1 MNASLPVLPLATDSA
16 GDLPGLD
23 AKHNGIQVN
32 SDSRAGFAPLLE
44 QAHATVS
51 GEFAVVPPASLDVES
66 LLQQVESLPQ
76 AGKLLPLLRQVL
88 DEASANGFEPRQVL
102 QRIAQK
108 LEQLGSNSELNP
120 VATLV
125 TALHQLLEELP
136 ALKTTAAAD
145 PLALVTADGKT
156 SNAALPGDST
166 TGRSLAQIMERQA
179 GVAEVGEKLPVKEA
193 QSEFNSAGL
202 DKALQQVQQR
212 QPEMASIMA
221 TLNRLIVQGK
231 SAPADTPL
239 RAELVVASVTS
250 PSVQAGPAT
259 SALPTLSVS
268 TSLAQGGWD
277 QALGE
282 RIQWMVNQKMQGA
295 QIRLNP
301 AQLGPMEV
309 RIQVQNDQASIQ
321 FSSAH
326 SVVRE
331 ALEAALPRLRDMFDA
346 SGIELVDVDVSGQS
360 FAGEQR
366 ARGEDG
372 AVARGMRAID
382 SGSGAETVLETPVS
396 SLLENGRLDLF
407 A

>member
-1 MNASLPVLPLATDSA
+1 MNASLPVLPRATDSA

-23 AKHNGIQVN
+23 AKHNGIQVD

-66 LLQQVESLPQ
+66 LLQQVETLPQ

-102 QRIAQK
+102 QRIAEK

-125 TALHQLLEELP
+125 TALHQLLDEFP

-145 PLALVTADGKT
+145 PLVLVTADGKT
-156 SNAALPGDST
+156 SNAALPGDSA
-166 TGRSLAQIMERQA
+166 TGRSLAQIMERQT

-193 QSEFNSAGL
+193 QSDFNSTGL

-221 TLNRLIVQGK
+221 TLNRLMVQGK

-268 TSLAQGGWD
+268 TPLAQGGWD

-326 SVVRE
+326 SMVRE

-372 AVARGMRAID
+372 AVARGMPAID